1 MMSFYVALEVS
12 LYICIGLVSV
22 SLCFH
27 SGSSFEYTY
36 DILLLD
42 NVKDRKKPNTNT
54 EINC

>member
-22 SLCFH
+22 SLCFN

-42 NVKDRKKPNTNT
+42 NVKDRKKTNTNT